1 MVVSATEQVSPGC
14 IKITASDGPAFF
26 IRTSYLLRVKPEQ
39 VIPGSSFED
48 DDEQDMLDAGLCFAA
63 EVKAVDLLARAEQSH
78 FGLTRKLAAK
88 GMKKEHISRA
98 LDYLEAKGYLSDA
111 RFAEAWLN
119 KRKAGHFEGRI
130 RLASELAVRGI
141 DRHTAA
147 AALDDFFE
155 SNPEDEICAKAVRKC
170 IDRGMDRDKAEK
182 YLQQHGF
189 TPRMIEA
196 SITFFENLDKKPR

>member
-1 MVVSATEQVSPGC
+1 LVVSATEQVSPGC

-63 EVKAVDLLARAEQSH
+63 EIKAVDLLARAEQSH

-98 LDYLEAKGYLSDA
+98 LDYLEIKGYLSDA

-119 KRKAGHFEGRI
+119 QRKAGHFEGRI

-147 AALDDFFE
+147 AALDAFFE
-155 SNPEDEICAKAVRKC
+155 DNPEEEICAKAVRKC
-170 IDRGMDRDKAEK
+170 LDRDMDRDKAVK
-182 YLQQHGF
+182 YLLQHGF
-189 TPRMIEA
+189 TSRMIDT
-196 SITFFENLDKKPR
+196 SVNLFENLDKKTS